1 MTNCDQIYG
10 NVDIRFGENIGQT
23 KWQHPQLITHP
34 TYTMA
39 TGRVVSSLVS
49 LIVILAAFW
58 YSKDDGHAMLQ
69 RRLRE
74 VLDAMLE
81 VKIRVA
87 GVV

>member
-1 MTNCDQIYG
+1 MTLLFTLVLTDT
-10 NVDIRFGENIGQT
+10 ES
-23 KWQHPQLITHP
+23 
-34 TYTMA
+34 TMA

-49 LIVILAAFW
+49 LLVILAAFW
-58 YSKDDGHAMLQ
+58 YSKDDGHALLQ

-81 VKIRVA
+81 VKIIVP